1 MADTIEQA
9 NARIAE
15 LEAEIIAVKG
25 NREAILAE
33 KREAVEALK
42 TAKAELETAK
52 TEGAAALAEMQGK
65 LEEANKQVENY
76 TLNWPVDNF
85 VNEVAVEADAFN
97 TLFGALYE
105 WKLFEGKPAVF
116 VKGSEEPVRVAG
128 KDGEPSVLGCD
139 SHQRLY
145 DFLTAGNAAPHESS
159 PKGRLVDIFYW
170 SLKNPSKASGSGAS
184 GGSSNGGRRASEDQG
199 QGPSQGGRGATPPVT
214 FGLR

>member
-1 MADTIEQA
+1 M
-9 NARIAE
+9 
-15 LEAEIIAVKG
+15 
-25 NREAILAE
+25 
-33 KREAVEALK
+33 
-42 TAKAELETAK
+42 ETAK

-116 VKGSEEPVRVAG
+116 VKGSQEPVRVAG
-128 KDGEPSVLGCD
+128 GDGSPTVLGCD
-139 SHQRLY
+139 SHHRLY
-145 DFLTAGNAAPHESS
+145 EFLTADGTAPHENA
-159 PKGRLVDIFYW
+159 PKGRLAALFDW
-170 SLKNPSKASGSGAS
+170 SLKHHNKASGSGAS
-184 GGSSNGGRRASEDQG
+184 GGGASGGGSGERRAPMSQG
-199 QGPSQGGRGATPPVT
+199 QSQGPSQGGRGAAPPVA

>member
-33 KREAVEALK
+33 KREVVEALK

-52 TEGAAALAEMQGK
+52 IEGAATLAETQGK

-76 TLNWPVDNF
+76 TLNWPVENF
-85 VNEVAVEADAFN
+85 INEVAIEADAFN
-97 TLFGALYE
+97 TLFGTLYE
-105 WKLFEGKPAVF
+105 WRLHEGKPAVF
-116 VKGSEEPVRVAG
+116 VKGSKEPVRVAG
-128 KDGEPSVLGCD
+128 KDGEPTVLGCD
-139 SHQRLY
+139 SHYNLFE
-145 DFLTAGNAAPHESS
+145 FLTADGTAPHENA
-159 PKGRLVDIFYW
+159 PKGRLAAIFGW
-170 SLKNPSKASGSGAS
+170 SLKHHSKASGSGAS
-184 GGSSNGGRRASEDQG
+184 GERPAPTS
-199 QGPSQGGRGATPPVT
+199 QGPSQGGRGAAPPVG